1 MSRVGVSNPPHMV
14 YGSRRQSF
22 TANTLLAGRGEHTN
36 GQHDTD
42 RRRECQGLTAVYE
55 PRRNAMRQPEI
66 KAMAML
72 SVRP

>member
-14 YGSRRQSF
+14 YGSSRQSF
-22 TANTLLAGRGEHTN
+22 TANTLLAGRGDTH

-42 RRRECQGLTAVYE
+42 GRRECRGRTAVYE